1 MQKIF
6 RYRKFIGITVL
17 ISIFLL
23 NFPLSPA
30 RAVMI
35 TTEYAI
41 HQDSE
46 QLSDRARLR
55 AFLGRADVM
64 AQMQAYGISHEEALS
79 RVDSLTDREIASI
92 AGRMDQI
99 PVGAGGTYE
108 FDGSL
113 LAIIGLLLYTIVF
126 AIVFYFSRT
135 MEPEEQPQSST
146 SENEEKPQSSS
157 NDKEE
162 KSE

>member
-6 RYRKFIGITVL
+6 WYRKFIGITVL

-23 NFPLSPA
+23 NFPLFPA

-41 HQDSE
+41 YQDSE

-92 AGRMDQI
+92 AGKMDQI
-99 PVGAGGTYE
+99 PVIAGGTYE

-113 LAIIGLLLYTIVF
+113 LAIIGLTIY
-126 AIVFYFSRT
+126 AIFMAVVIYFSRT
-135 MEPEEQPQSST
+135 MEK
-146 SENEEKPQSSS
+146 EEKPQ
-157 NDKEE
+157 
-162 KSE
+162 